1 MGLGWW
7 TRPGNKKKLDGVSS
21 AAVLSDGYA
30 PSQKNL
36 NLNRKRMTAAEAK
49 AAAISPATTQNPFGL
64 LLNVAWVAS
73 TGDVRGN
80 IHPKFVRA
88 GSGCGNHLTR

>member
-36 NLNRKRMTAAEAK
+36 NLNRKRMTATKAK
-49 AAAISPATTQNPFGL
+49 AAAINPATIQNPFGL
-64 LLNVAWVAS
+64 PLNGMPPTFVPQMLAISVA
-73 TGDVRGN
+73 GRN
-80 IHPKFVRA
+80 ITENIVIM
-88 GSGCGNHLTR
+88 